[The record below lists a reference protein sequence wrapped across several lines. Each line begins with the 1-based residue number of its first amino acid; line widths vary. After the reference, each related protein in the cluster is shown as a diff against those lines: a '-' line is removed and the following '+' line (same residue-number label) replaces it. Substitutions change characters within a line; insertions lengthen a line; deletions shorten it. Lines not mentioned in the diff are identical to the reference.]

1 MNIDDLKKEI
11 QKVRAPQMDTTLPP
25 GNRVSP
31 ADFFEMIRRQDRKDE
46 KFLLYK
52 RIVPVFV
59 GLIGF
64 AVVAI
69 IAPIRTPVMFL
80 GAFLVF
86 LGLLLALLLF
96 FLDYRNISKEEFNMS
111 IVQFLKDKKKRLSY
125 WRSTP
130 LKHHLLLAMFLIGW
144 IMLNLG
150 NRPFIQAS
158 GGAWFRVFVGLALLV
173 IILLNI
179 NSERL
184 YRRRH
189 KREHEALLKM
199 IEEIGE
205 EEEK

>member
-1 MNIDDLKKEI
+1 MNIDDLRGEI
-11 QKVRAPQMDTTLPP
+11 QKVRAPQMDMTLPR
-25 GNRVSP
+25 GNKVSP
-31 ADFFEMIRRQDRKDE
+31 AEFFEMIRRQDRKDE
-46 KFLLYK
+46 KFILYRRIFPLL
-52 RIVPVFV
+52 V

-64 AVVAI
+64 AVVVI
-69 IAPIRTPVMFL
+69 IAPIRTPGMFM
-80 GAFLVF
+80 GAFLMF

-96 FLDYRNISKEEFNMS
+96 SLDYRDISKEEFGAS

-130 LKHHLLLAMFLIGW
+130 LKHHLVLAMFLIGW
-144 IMLNLG
+144 IMLNIG
-150 NRPFIQAS
+150 NKPFVQAS
-158 GGAWFRVFVGLALLV
+158 GGSAFLVFVGLALLV

-189 KREHEALLKM
+189 KREHEPLLKM

-205 EEEK
+205 VEEK